1 MFVPKF
7 VDLPMIDD
15 IRNKGRHD
23 ADGEYARA
31 CIDGSTHVE
40 AAPQPG
46 AERCRSHLPALLQE
60 DRRM

>member
-1 MFVPKF
+1 
-7 VDLPMIDD
+7 MIDD
-15 IRNKGRHD
+15 IRNEGRHD

-31 CIDGSTHVE
+31 RIDGSTHVE

-46 AERCRSHLPALLQE
+46 PERCRSNLPALLQE